1 MSGYAEFVAGVLLVF
16 IIITWFMG
24 AAVWGIMIWLTLFG
38 GEFKLNLNNPLKV
51 FRRRKYKG

>member
-1 MSGYAEFVAGVLLVF
+1 MSGYTEFVAVVLLVF

-38 GEFKLNLNNPLKV
+38 GEFKLNPNNPFKILR
-51 FRRRKYKG
+51 RRRKQ